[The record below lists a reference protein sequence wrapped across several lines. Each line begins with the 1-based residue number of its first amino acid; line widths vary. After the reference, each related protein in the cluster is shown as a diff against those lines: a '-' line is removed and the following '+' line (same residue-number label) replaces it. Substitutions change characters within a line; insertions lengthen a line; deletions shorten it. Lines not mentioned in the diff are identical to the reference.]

1 MCAGI
6 RRAWA
11 SFSSPFRIIL
21 LPVATGARGP
31 ADRGSWKQSTKP
43 AGLESPCAARRQ
55 GKIARRRMPGCEGDR
70 TVIVK
75 VFEDKLALARAAAE
89 QAAVALSR
97 AIQDHRRARIIVATG
112 ASQLDFLDAL
122 TRTQSIDWR
131 RVEMFHLDECLGLS
145 ITHPASFR
153 KYLLDHFI
161 CKTGITKHHLLDGNG
176 DSREVIYRAGESLN
190 SAPIDVAFV
199 GIGENGHLAFNDPP
213 ADLQTEEP
221 YLIVNLDEACRRQQV
236 GEGWFAALS
245 EVPRQAISMSVR
257 TIMKARE
264 IIVVVPD
271 ARKAEALSP
280 CFEGEI
286 TPMAP
291 PSILPTHS
299 NPTVYLDKA
308 SSSLLSP
315 ATLAA
320 FAAAT

>member
-1 MCAGI
+1 
-6 RRAWA
+6 
-11 SFSSPFRIIL
+11 
-21 LPVATGARGP
+21 
-31 ADRGSWKQSTKP
+31 
-43 AGLESPCAARRQ
+43 
-55 GKIARRRMPGCEGDR
+55 MPGCEGDR

-75 VFEDKLALARAAAE
+75 VFEDKLALTRAAAE

-122 TRTQSIDWR
+122 TRTQSVEWR
-131 RVEMFHLDECLGLS
+131 RVEMFHLDEYLGLS

-161 CKTGITKHHLLDGNG
+161 CKTGITKYHLLDGNG

-236 GEGWFAALS
+236 GEGWFADLS

-257 TIMKARE
+257 QIMKARE

-271 ARKAEALSP
+271 ARKAQALRF

-286 TPMAP
+286 SPMAP
-291 PSILPTHS
+291 ASILRTHS
-299 NPTVYLDKA
+299 NATVYLDKA